1 MKFTRIALGC
11 AFALLS
17 AAALAQSVI
26 RPVPIPDMSK
36 LPKAESDQLVETRA
50 VFDRTKPNLVG
61 APLAEAYALLA
72 SSYTQAGLYD
82 VADIALGNAM
92 VVVPDDA
99 RWIYLRG
106 LLARMRGQQPQA
118 RQYFEE
124 ALRLDRKYLPMR
136 VAVIESRLAA
146 GDVEAAAQAANQA
159 GVEGRDS
166 GMIASLRARVAMS
179 QQRYGEALSA
189 INDALRLEPAANQ
202 LYALQADIYSAQG
215 NAAAAATARAKA
227 GNKPVR
233 MLDTLGAGFLG
244 ANAIDLA
251 AEAPAAAPAAA
262 DKDDPINQARFLIA
276 VQQFAAAR
284 APLEQAL
291 KREPNNAGLLSLS
304 ARIEAMLGAQA
315 TAKARASEAVRLSP
329 NDAAALVSRGVV
341 AETGG
346 DEAAAQADY
355 EKAIA
360 LDTKLVEARLLLGN
374 RLMRQNRYAPA
385 AEQYRQLIALQP
397 QQADHYARLAAA
409 EVAEGRCLDALK
421 DVEPGL
427 KTVQEQ
433 RGFVMQ
439 VYVRLVATCRGAT
452 PEQGKIASDYAKQL
466 YRTRNNPSVIEA
478 VALINA
484 AAGGFTV
491 AEEMQ
496 GSAMFAAV
504 RDGGT
509 EAAAPFQEFY
519 KRFQAKQMPD
529 RPWPSNDGF
538 FKPAR
543 LQPLPP
549 ERVAAPAATPAKPAR

>member
-11 AFALLS
+11 AFALMS

-82 VADIALGNAM
+82 VADIALGNAT

-106 LLARMRGQQPQA
+106 LLARMRNQLPQA

-136 VAVIESRLAA
+136 VAVIEARLAA
-146 GDVEAAAQAANQA
+146 GDVDGAAQAANQA

-166 GMIASLRARVAMS
+166 AMIASLRARVAMR
-179 QQRYGEALSA
+179 QQRYPEALGAVS
-189 INDALRLEPAANQ
+189 DALRLEPAANQ
-202 LYALQADIYSAQG
+202 LYALQADIFSAQG
-215 NAAAAATARAKA
+215 NAAAATAARAKA
-227 GNKPVR
+227 GNTPVR
-233 MLDTLGAGFLG
+233 ILDTLGAGFLG
-244 ANAIDLA
+244 ASSIDLSA
-251 AEAPAAAPAAA
+251 AAAPAAAPAAA

-284 APLEQAL
+284 TPLEQAL

-304 ARIEAMLGAQA
+304 ARIEAMLGASA

-360 LDTKLVEARLLLGN
+360 LDAKLVEARLLLGN

-385 AEQYRQLIALQP
+385 AEQYRQLIKLQP
-397 QQADHYARLAAA
+397 QQADNYARLAAA
-409 EVAEGRCLDALK
+409 QVADGRCLEALK
-421 DVEPGL
+421 EVEAGL
-427 KTVQEQ
+427 QSVKEQ

-439 VYVRLVATCRGAT
+439 VYVRLVATCRGIT
-452 PEQGKIASDYAKQL
+452 PEQRKTGIDYAREL
-466 YRTRNNPSVIEA
+466 YRARNTPAVIEA
-478 VALINA
+478 AALIEA
-484 AAGGFTV
+484 FGGNFTV
-491 AEEMQ
+491 AEEVQ
-496 GSAMFAAV
+496 SSAMFAAV

-529 RPWPSNDGF
+529 RPWPSNDGY

-549 ERVAAPAATPAKPAR
+549 ERAAPTAKPAK